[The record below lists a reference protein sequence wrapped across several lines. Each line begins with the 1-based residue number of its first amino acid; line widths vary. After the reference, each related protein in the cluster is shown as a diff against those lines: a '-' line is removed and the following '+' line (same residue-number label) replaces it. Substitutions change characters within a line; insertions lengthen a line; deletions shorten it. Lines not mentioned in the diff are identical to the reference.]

1 MKKSLLSFS
10 AAVFAL
16 LAPAVYGS
24 SPYITKVYDFL
35 PGMGQFVNELP
46 QYETGDTKADIIQK
60 VEAAIC
66 HNKQGMISLGGWGGY
81 IVFGFDHMVENVKDE
96 YDFIVLGNAF
106 EGNAEPG
113 IVMVSYDKNG
123 NGEPDDEWF
132 ELAGSEFGNKSTWFN
147 VDSTYRRSAD
157 TIRNQWHNHPFYPQW
172 LEEDEYTL
180 HGNIL
185 PKNAEKKSETSFY
198 LRSFAYGYADN
209 YPNTD
214 ERAKLK
220 IDWAVDSKGNS
231 VQLPGIHF
239 VKVYNGED
247 QVCNW
252 EWVGETSTEIT
263 GATDLHL
270 RTDIETPRDNV
281 ISSSRN
287 KRLVNGQII
296 IQSGDRTFNILG
308 QPIQ

>member
-24 SPYITKVYDFL
+24 SPYITKVYDYL
-35 PGMGQFVNELP
+35 PGMGQFVNVYP
-46 QYETGDTKADIIQK
+46 KYQTGDTKADMIQK
-60 VEAAIC
+60 VEDQIA
-66 HNKQGMISLGGWGGY
+66 HNNQGLISLGGWGGY
-81 IVFGFDHMVENVKDE
+81 VIFGFDHMVENIKGE

-132 ELAGSEFGNKSTWFN
+132 ELAGSEYGNKSTWFN
-147 VDSTYRRSAD
+147 VDSTYRRDAD
-157 TIRNQWHNHPFYPQW
+157 TIKNPYHKQPYYPQW

-180 HGNIL
+180 HGTIL
-185 PKNAEKKSETSFY
+185 PKNATY
-198 LRSFAYGYADN
+198 TTMWVLRSFAYGYADN

-220 IDWAVDSKGNS
+220 IDWAVNS
-231 VQLPGIHF
+231 AGQPVTLPGIHF
-239 VKVYNGED
+239 VKVYNGMD
-247 QVCNW
+247 QTCGDL
-252 EWVGETSTEIT
+252 GETSTEIT

-270 RTDIETPRDNV
+270 RTAVESLRDNE
-281 ISSSRN
+281 ITGYRDSAT
-287 KRLVNGQII
+287 KRLINNQLII
-296 IQSGDRTFNILG
+296 YHLDQTYNILG
-308 QPIQ
+308 QPIH

>member
-1 MKKSLLSFS
+1 MKKVYLLFTISYLLLSV
-10 AAVFAL
+10 AAF
-16 LAPAVYGS
+16 GS
-24 SPYITKVYDFL
+24 TPYITKVYDFL
-35 PGMGQFVNELP
+35 PGMGQFVNIYP
-46 QYETGDTKADIIQK
+46 KYETGDTKADIIKK
-60 VEAAIC
+60 VDSAIC
-66 HNKQGMISLGGWGGY
+66 NNNQGLISLGGWGGY
-81 IVFGFDHMVENVKDE
+81 VVFGFDHMVENIPGE

-106 EGNAEPG
+106 EGSSEPG
-113 IVMVSYDKNG
+113 IVMVSYDKND

-147 VDSTYRRSAD
+147 VDSTYRREAD
-157 TIRNQWHNHPFYPQW
+157 TIHNPFHKQPYYPQW

-185 PKNAEKKSETSFY
+185 PKNATYTTMWLLHPFN
-198 LRSFAYGYADN
+198 YGYADN
-209 YPNTD
+209 YPNDD

-231 VQLPGIHF
+231 VNLPGIHF

-247 QVCNW
+247 QMCGDI
-252 EWVGETSTEIT
+252 GETSTEVT

-270 RTDIETPRDNV
+270 RTEIEKLNAQRSTQNV
-281 ISSSRN
+281 
-287 KRLVNGQII
+287 KRLVNGQLI
-296 IQSGDRTFNILG
+296 IQRDGRSYSILG

>member
-1 MKKSLLSFS
+1 MKKVHLLSIICLS
-10 AAVFAL
+10 ISLAAFA
-16 LAPAVYGS
+16 S

-35 PGMGQFVNELP
+35 PGMGQFVNVYPKYTE
-46 QYETGDTKADIIQK
+46 GDTKADIIQK
-60 VEAAIC
+60 VEDAIC
-66 HNKQGMISLGGWGGY
+66 NNKQSLVSLGGWGGY
-81 IVFGFDHMVENVKDE
+81 VIFGFDHMVENVKGE

-147 VDSTYRRSAD
+147 VDSTYRRDAD
-157 TIRNQWHNHPFYPQW
+157 TIKNPYHKQPYYPQW

-185 PKNAEKKSETSFY
+185 PKNATY
-198 LRSFAYGYADN
+198 TTMWVLRSFDHGYADN
-209 YPNTD
+209 YPNDD

-220 IDWAVDSKGNS
+220 IDWAVDSKGNK
-231 VQLPGIHF
+231 VTLPGIHF

-247 QVCNW
+247 QICGDI
-252 EWVGETSTEIT
+252 GETSTEIT
-263 GATDLHL
+263 GAIDLHI
-270 RTDIETPRDNV
+270 RTNIETPRDNV

-296 IQSGDRTFNILG
+296 IQSGDRTFNLLG
-308 QPIQ
+308 QPIR

>member
-1 MKKSLLSFS
+1 MVV
-10 AAVFAL
+10 AAHAM
-16 LAPAVYGS
+16 
-24 SPYITKVYDFL
+24 SPYISKVYDFL

-46 QYETGDTKADIIQK
+46 KYQTGDTKADIIQK
-60 VEAAIC
+60 VETAIC
-66 HNKQGMISLGGWGGY
+66 NNNQGMISLGGWGGY
-81 IVFGFDHMVENVKDE
+81 VIFGFDHMVENVKGE

-106 EGNAEPG
+106 EGSSEPG

-147 VDSTYRRSAD
+147 VDSTYRREAD
-157 TIRNQWHNHPFYPQW
+157 TIHNPFHKQPYYPQW

-185 PKNAEKKSETSFY
+185 PKNATY
-198 LRSFAYGYADN
+198 TTMWVLRSFEYGYADN
-209 YPNTD
+209 YSNDD

-220 IDWAVDSKGNS
+220 IDWAVDSKGQP
-231 VQLPGIHF
+231 VTLPGIHF

-247 QVCNW
+247 QMCGDL
-252 EWVGETSTEIT
+252 GETSTEVT

-270 RTDIETPRDNV
+270 RTEIEKLNAQRSTPNV
-281 ISSSRN
+281 
-287 KRLVNGQII
+287 KRLVNGQLI
-296 IQSGDRTFNILG
+296 IQRDGRSYSIFG

>member
-1 MKKSLLSFS
+1 MKKVHLLSIICLS
-10 AAVFAL
+10 ISLAAFA
-16 LAPAVYGS
+16 S

-35 PGMGQFVNELP
+35 PGMGQFVNVYPKYTE
-46 QYETGDTKADIIQK
+46 GDTKADIIQK
-60 VEAAIC
+60 VEDAIC
-66 HNKQGMISLGGWGGY
+66 NNKQSLVSLGGWGGY
-81 IVFGFDHMVENVKDE
+81 VIFGFDHMVENVKGE

-147 VDSTYRRSAD
+147 VDSTYRRDAD
-157 TIRNQWHNHPFYPQW
+157 TIKNPYHKQPYYPQW

-185 PKNAEKKSETSFY
+185 PKNATY
-198 LRSFAYGYADN
+198 TTMWVLRSFDHGYADN
-209 YPNTD
+209 YPNDD

-220 IDWAVDSKGNS
+220 IDWAVNS
-231 VQLPGIHF
+231 AGQPVTLPGIHF

-247 QVCNW
+247 QICGDI
-252 EWVGETSTEIT
+252 GETSTEIT
-263 GATDLHL
+263 GAIDLHI
-270 RTDIETPRDNV
+270 RTNIETPRDNV

-296 IQSGDRTFNILG
+296 IQSGDRTFNLLG
-308 QPIQ
+308 QPIR

>member
-1 MKKSLLSFS
+1 MKKVHLLSIICLS
-10 AAVFAL
+10 ISLAAFA
-16 LAPAVYGS
+16 S

-35 PGMGQFVNELP
+35 PGMGQFVNVYPKYTE
-46 QYETGDTKADIIQK
+46 GDTKADIIQK
-60 VEAAIC
+60 VEDAIC
-66 HNKQGMISLGGWGGY
+66 NNKQSLVSLGGWGGY
-81 IVFGFDHMVENVKDE
+81 VIFGFDHMVENVKDE

-147 VDSTYRRSAD
+147 VDSTYRRDAD
-157 TIRNQWHNHPFYPQW
+157 TIKNPYHKQPYYPQW

-185 PKNAEKKSETSFY
+185 PKNATY
-198 LRSFAYGYADN
+198 TTMWVLRSFDHGYADN
-209 YPNTD
+209 YPNDD

-220 IDWAVDSKGNS
+220 IDWAVNS
-231 VQLPGIHF
+231 AGQPVTLPGIHF

-247 QVCNW
+247 QICGDI
-252 EWVGETSTEIT
+252 GETSTEIT
-263 GATDLHL
+263 GAIDLHI
-270 RTDIETPRDNV
+270 RTNIETPRDNV

-296 IQSGDRTFNILG
+296 IQSGDRTFNLLG
-308 QPIQ
+308 QPIR